1 MSLIYLQLARLAD
14 EDRIRDLSTDARAN
28 RRAAMLRSAAACC
41 RRTITMRVRGMIE
54 AVRGRL
60 APRPALVCC

>member
-14 EDRIRDLSTDARAN
+14 EDRIRGRSTDAMAN
-28 RRAAMLRSAAACC
+28 RRAALLRAAAACC
-41 RRTITMRVRGMIE
+41 RRTITMRIRGMIE

-60 APRPALVCC
+60 GPRAALVCC